1 MVYELPQFQ
10 NQQQLCLAWITKRF
24 MIMLMYRR
32 PNGISFLPVCRQFS
46 PLWARVQV
54 ILIQALCQDSISV
67 RLGSLR
73 AQSIYSVVQ
82 LPRLK
87 KKKKKIYHIALYVHR
102 THSKIG
108 SGSSYIGLHG
118 PTKSQKRSLSGFFIL
133 IQSRKIL
140 INTQTEERVVSFLFY
155 TKYIRGYSRIQF
167 L

>member
-73 AQSIYSVVQ
+73 AQPIYSVVQ

-87 KKKKKIYHIALYVHR
+87 KTKKFTTQHC
-102 THSKIG
+102 T
-108 SGSSYIGLHG
+108 YIGPTPKQDLGHHMLAFMGQQNHKRG
-118 PTKSQKRSLSGFFIL
+118 PFQDF
-133 IQSRKIL
+133 
-140 INTQTEERVVSFLFY
+140 SFLSSPGKF
-155 TKYIRGYSRIQF
+155 
-167 L
+167 